1 MNAQQCRE
9 SLERARLNGRGASV
23 FSPDEAAAFL
33 GVSRDL
39 ILSEMRLWTSSR
51 HREGIAWF
59 PCGKGRLIR
68 RESLDAYARQLEV
81 RV

>member
-1 MNAQQCRE
+1 MNAQQCSE
-9 SLERARLNGRGASV
+9 SLDRARTNGRGTSV

-33 GVSRDL
+33 GVSRAL
-39 ILSEMRLWTSSR
+39 IVSEMNLWSSSR

-68 RESLDAYARQLEV
+68 RESLDAYARALEV